1 MTFHLARG
9 PATAAVVSFLFL
21 LTSAFQRVARD
32 DPWRATHGPEA
43 LRISSAYDPTWARI
57 RPTQVLQLA
66 YDPQKSP
73 QQNGAAFKA
82 LAQSLTP
89 GQALLLGAGT
99 WFVDSFFTLNL
110 QGTAQAPIRIAGLPG
125 AKPVIT
131 RSDAGQNTVNVGSG
145 GASRYLALQQLE
157 IRGGSVGLRI
167 YDGSNIWVDRCHI
180 HHCAANGVTANV
192 VNTSHLYFTRNR
204 VHDIQGSGEG
214 FYLGG
219 NNASAVMRDSV
230 IALNRVFNTG
240 GSQGDGIEIKQGSFN
255 NWIADNVVHDTRYPC
270 ILLYGTGGNPPNI
283 VERNICFNSSETV
296 MQVQGEAIVRNNLLM
311 NGLNGFSSHDHQG
324 QTRDLTFVHNTI
336 INSGRGASL
345 ASWGGRPGMV
355 FANNVV
361 YSQGVAV
368 QFSSGSAGVQL
379 GGNVV
384 LGSVSGAPLSGF
396 VQGAGL
402 ADFVDV
408 SWDALRRDA
417 HPKPGG
423 ALIGSGDPLWA
434 VFDDLDRRPR
444 LLPLESGCYDGP

>member
-1 MTFHLARG
+1 MTFRLSRG
-9 PATAAVVSFLFL
+9 ASTAAVASL
-21 LTSAFQRVARD
+21 LLLLASSFQRVASD
-32 DPWRATHGPEA
+32 DPWGETHGPEA
-43 LRISSAYDPTWARI
+43 LQASSAYDPPWARI
-57 RPTQVLQLA
+57 RPTQVLHLA
-66 YDPQKSP
+66 YDLQKSP

-89 GQALLLGAGT
+89 GQALVLGAGT

-110 QGTAQAPIRIAGLPG
+110 QGTAQAPIRILGLPG
-125 AKPVIT
+125 ARPVIT

-145 GASRYLALQQLE
+145 GPARYLALQQLE
-157 IRGGSVGLRI
+157 IRGGSAGLRI
-167 YDGSNIWVDRCHI
+167 HDGSHIWVDRCHI

-192 VNTSHLYFTRNR
+192 VDTNHLHFTRNR
-204 VHDIQGSGEG
+204 VHDILGSGEG

-255 NWIADNVVHDTRYPC
+255 NWIADNVVHDTKYPC
-270 ILLYGTGGNPPNI
+270 ILLYGAGGNPPNI
-283 VERNICFNSSETV
+283 VERNICFNSTESV

-336 INSGRGASL
+336 VNSGRGASL
-345 ASWGGRPGMV
+345 VSWGGRPGMV

-361 YSQGVAV
+361 YSQGAAV
-368 QFSSGSAGVQL
+368 QFSSGSTGVQL

-384 LGSVSGAPLSGF
+384 LGSVSGASPLGF
-396 VQGAGL
+396 VQGVGL

-408 SWDALRRDA
+408 SWDAAQRNAR
-417 HPKPGG
+417 PKAGG
-423 ALIGSGDPLWA
+423 VLIGSGNPLWA